1 MIGKDD
7 GYGLALS
14 GGAILGA
21 AHIGVLKAIEENN
34 IKITHIAGTSI
45 GAVVGALYA
54 FGKSTK
60 EIEDLAHSI
69 NFKALLSIS
78 PTKLGLFSNVKIAK
92 FIHEH
97 IGDVKIEDALMPLR
111 IITTD
116 ITDLEKVTIDKGD
129 LAQALMAS
137 CAVPG
142 IFSPIEFDDKLL
154 VDGGLVEN
162 APLKTLKELG
172 IEKTIT
178 VCLASR
184 HMNRRPKNLIEVIMN
199 SHSCMLQMLNKES
212 CGESDI
218 IIAPDL
224 EHFNA
229 FKSSEI
235 ENITEVGY
243 KEGMRVLK
251 NLEDKSIKNCSSIY

>member
-1 MIGKDD
+1 MMDKDD

-14 GGAILGA
+14 GGAVLGA
-21 AHIGVLKAIEENN
+21 AHIGVLKAIEKND
-34 IKITHIAGTSI
+34 IKIKHIAGTSI

-54 FGKSTK
+54 FGKSTE
-60 EIEDLAHSI
+60 EIENLAHSI

-78 PTKLGLFSNVKIAK
+78 LTKLGLFSNVKIAK

-97 IGDVKIEDALMPLR
+97 IGDVKIEDAPIPLR

-116 ITDLEKVTIDKGD
+116 ITDLEKVTITKGN

-142 IFSPIEFDDKLL
+142 IFSPIEFDNKLL

-162 APLKTLKELG
+162 APLQTLKELG

-184 HMNRRPKNLIEVIMN
+184 HMHRRPKNLIEVIMN

-212 CGESDI
+212 CGDNDI

-243 KEGMRVLK
+243 VEGMRVLR
-251 NLEDKSIKNCSSIY
+251 NLEDKNTISCGSIY